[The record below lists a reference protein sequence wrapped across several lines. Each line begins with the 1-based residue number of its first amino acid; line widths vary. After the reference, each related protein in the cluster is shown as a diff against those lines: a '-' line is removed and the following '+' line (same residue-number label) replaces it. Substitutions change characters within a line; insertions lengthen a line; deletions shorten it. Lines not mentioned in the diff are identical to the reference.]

1 MLMRATPCSFDAGAS
16 PEGPPGSASP
26 IGPACPG
33 PPGGG
38 PPCGAPG
45 GGAPGC
51 GGGPACGF
59 CGACCCPISIGAL
72 GCSVGP
78 FPSSVVCA
86 RAPMHKTPANI
97 KAKIA
102 KLAKNLFFMSN
113 LPPSQPTSPAQ
124 TNSPDARILQYN
136 EKQLPCQSMIFIKML
151 SALFSR

>member
-1 MLMRATPCSFDAGAS
+1 MLMRATPCSFDAGPS

-33 PPGGG
+33 PA
-38 PPCGAPG
+38 CGAPG

-86 RAPMHKTPANI
+86 RAPTHKTPANI
-97 KAKIA
+97 TPKIP
-102 KLAKNLFFMSN
+102 KLAKNLFFII
-113 LPPSQPTSPAQ
+113 QSPAEPI
-124 TNSPDARILQYN
+124 N
-136 EKQLPCQSMIFIKML
+136 K
-151 SALFSR
+151 